1 MFSTSNSSAMR
12 PERPARTQS
21 LTVSIPQRPTLGA
34 VLERINKREEFIEL
48 YSLLLTSEDIQR
60 IVAALALVPSNSKM
74 TIKVSELFINPHNED
89 YKDLLLFWD
98 AVKYKVE
105 KVIWNGNKFYSK
117 FINHLKNDIKTDA
130 KITATNEFLCCD
142 RTDSSNATPST
153 TKSPSQQSQTQ
164 IVSPYSFFLTTPSP
178 PPPQRQNLMH
188 TPSDSKFWRVN

>member
-1 MFSTSNSSAMR
+1 MFSTSNSSAMHL
-12 PERPARTQS
+12 ERPALAQS
-21 LTVSIPQRPTLGA
+21 LTVSIPQRPTLSA

-48 YSLLLTSEDIQR
+48 YSLLLTSEDMQR

-74 TIKVSELFINPHNED
+74 TIKVSELFTNPRSED
-89 YKDLLLFWD
+89 YKDLISFWD

-105 KVIWNGNKFYSK
+105 KVIWNGNKFYNK
-117 FINHLKNDIKTDA
+117 FISHLKNDIETDA

-153 TKSPSQQSQTQ
+153 TKSPFQQSQTP

-178 PPPQRQNLMH
+178 PPQRQNLMP
-188 TPSDSKFWRVN
+188 TPSESKFWRVS